1 MCHTAYTVV
10 LVCISKC
17 AFPRLLIEQT
27 KFRNFNFHQSDLSN
41 QNVEKLYL
49 VQWFFEVKHF
59 VCVRARAPMN
69 EYACWNRW
77 NNNRHIQY
85 RHRFI
90 LNVLLTRLAFPSISS
105 SYVGDSVVSV
115 RATKHR
121 ESCYRREE
129 NRRFI
134 IYWTQINENWRLN
147 IVMPFFSDLWL

>member
-1 MCHTAYTVV
+1 M
-10 LVCISKC
+10 L
-17 AFPRLLIEQT
+17 FPDCWLNR
-27 KFRNFNFHQSDLSN
+27 RNFAILTFTKVICLTKMSKNCTWCNDFSKWNTLC
-41 QNVEKLYL
+41 
-49 VQWFFEVKHF
+49 
-59 VCVRARAPMN
+59 VCARAPMN